1 MRYLFHHFHALF
13 SGRLS
18 YLSILAQV
26 IRRYS
31 SRRTRLEVETGVD
44 IKELAIV
51 IFAFIFHVQT
61 FEEAFGS
68 ILLSQYG
75 VRRKG

>member
-1 MRYLFHHFHALF
+1 MRYLSHHFHALF

-31 SRRTRLEVETGVD
+31 SRRTLLEVETGVD
-44 IKELAIV
+44 LKQFAV
-51 IFAFIFHVQT
+51 AVFIFVFHVQT